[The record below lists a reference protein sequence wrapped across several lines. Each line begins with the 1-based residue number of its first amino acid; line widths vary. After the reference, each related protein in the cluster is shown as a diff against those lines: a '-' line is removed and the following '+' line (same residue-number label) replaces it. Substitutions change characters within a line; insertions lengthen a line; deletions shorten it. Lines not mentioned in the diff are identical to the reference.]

1 MAQNDINQLVDISS
15 NTPEHKKKS
24 KAKNQMTNIIV
35 HRKWKWH
42 LDIADIDIN
51 IDIVS

>member
-15 NTPEHKKKS
+15 NTHKKKS
-24 KAKNQMTNIIV
+24 KAKNQLTNIIV